1 MTTRRE
7 ALVALGALAL
17 IPACGTSSPAAPTDT
32 GPAGCRGTISSN
44 HGHTLTVPRADVDA
58 GTARDY
64 DIRGSAGHTH
74 TVSLSAADFTLLQT
88 TGSVIVTSSSGAGHD
103 HMVTVNCA

>member
-17 IPACGTSSPAAPTDT
+17 VPSCGSSPAAPAD
-32 GPAGCRGTISSN
+32 GGGLAGCSDTIAGN
-44 HGHTLTVPRADVDA
+44 HGHVLTVPQADVDA
-58 GTARDY
+58 GTPRDY

-88 TGSVIVTSSSGAGHD
+88 SGSVIVMSSAGGGHD
-103 HMVTVNCA
+103 HMVTISC

>member
-17 IPACGTSSPAAPTDT
+17 VPACGSSPPVTPTDG
-32 GPAGCRGTISSN
+32 GPPGCSALIATN
-44 HGHTLTVPRADVDA
+44 HGHTLTVPQADVDA

-64 DIRGSAGHTH
+64 DIRGTAGHTH
-74 TVSLSAADFTLLQT
+74 TVSLGPADFDLLRTVGQ
-88 TGSVIVTSSSGAGHD
+88 VIVMSSAGGGHQ
-103 HMVTVNCA
+103 HSVTVDC

>member
-17 IPACGTSSPAAPTDT
+17 VPSCGTSTPAMPTDG
-32 GPAGCRGTISSN
+32 GPPGCPGMISSN
-44 HGHTLTVPRADVDA
+44 HGHRLTVPQADVDA

-88 TGSVIVTSSSGAGHD
+88 SGSVIVTSSAGGGHE
-103 HMVTVNCA
+103 HMVTVNC